1 MATEREL
8 LSIIKRKKKIIFIC
22 RNKTGHPDGRREGL
36 PHALFFNK
44 NGKKMLYV
52 WKINGVQKNENW
64 KLPGWRQYFMADLV
78 IIKALD
84 SFTPQP
90 DFNTASFDALIASV

>member
-8 LSIIKRKKKIIFIC
+8 LNIIKRKKKIIFSC
-22 RNKTGHPDGRREGL
+22 RAKTGHPDGLREGL

-44 NGKKMLYV
+44 NGKKMLYL

-64 KLPGWRQYFMADLV
+64 KLPGWRQYFMTDIV
-78 IIKALD
+78 IIAALD
-84 SFTPQP
+84 SFATNPAFNP
-90 DFNTASFDALIASV
+90 DSFDDLIISV